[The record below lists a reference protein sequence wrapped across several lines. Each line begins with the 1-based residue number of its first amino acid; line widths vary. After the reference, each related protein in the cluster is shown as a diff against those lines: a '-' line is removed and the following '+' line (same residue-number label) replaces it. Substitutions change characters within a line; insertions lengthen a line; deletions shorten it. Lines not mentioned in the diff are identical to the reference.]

1 MPATAVPPNG
11 DHELISGAKL
21 DTLPRFHADHAGIPC
36 SPLEKQ
42 CKLREWFVDPDLLEI
57 PFHTHCLRIHANVV
71 G

>member
-21 DTLPRFHADHAGIPC
+21 DTLSRLHADHAGIPC

-42 CKLREWFVDPDLLEI
+42 CKLREMV
-57 PFHTHCLRIHANVV
+57 RRS
-71 G
+71 

>member
-42 CKLREWFVDPDLLEI
+42 LVLIIEVSGAFLVRFIQPEI
-57 PFHTHCLRIHANVV
+57 VLSI
-71 G
+71 